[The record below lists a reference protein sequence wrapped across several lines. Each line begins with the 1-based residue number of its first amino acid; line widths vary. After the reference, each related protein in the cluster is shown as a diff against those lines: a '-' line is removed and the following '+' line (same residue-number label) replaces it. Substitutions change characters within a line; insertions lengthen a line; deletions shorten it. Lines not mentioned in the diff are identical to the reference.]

1 MKLWKQR
8 THRGRKFYR
17 RNHGKLKKDMF
28 YLSYYRILHTAY
40 LQNQTYCL
48 PTVKS
53 MFADTF
59 GHEPDVWSQYYLM
72 DTETCFIND
81 AVLDKLNHQ
90 AVFSDLNTLSTL
102 LIEIGFD
109 VYLIKCLKNGER
121 LNRKQFYRWL
131 PIKKNYK
138 LKKTVKAFWKNRL
151 PKEKSFQQ
159 LYVLLQPY
167 TTEILTVYRKLLI
180 ENDVL
185 LTMTPQRAYVLE
197 TINSM
202 LIEQEEINEL
212 TEELAVTVNHECKLI
227 TPDVDLVCE
236 DNVSFEQNSNCNDYV
251 TTASVCESATV
262 LPVKASSFV
271 MTKPI
276 SHSVTTEKT
285 VKKVPKAE
293 AASGHGF
300 SENKTMST
308 KKAVTCAV
316 CVAAAG
322 ALLLPLVAYSVMK
335 QK

>member
-17 RNHGKLKKDMF
+17 KNHGKLKKDMF

-40 LQNQTYCL
+40 LRQETYCL

-59 GHEPDVWSQYYLM
+59 GSEPDVWSQYYLM
-72 DTETCFIND
+72 DTEDCFIND
-81 AVLDKLNHQ
+81 AVLDNLNHQ
-90 AVFSDLNTLSTL
+90 AVFTNLNTLSKL

-109 VYLIKCLKNGER
+109 VYLIQCLKKGER
-121 LNRKQFYRWL
+121 LSRKQFYRWL
-131 PIKKNYK
+131 PIKKSHK

-151 PKEKSFQQ
+151 PKEKSLQQ

-167 TTEILTVYRKLLI
+167 TTEIFSVYHKLLL

-197 TINSM
+197 MINEM
-202 LIEQEEINEL
+202 LTEQEEINEL
-212 TEELAVTVNHECKLI
+212 TEELAVTVNHECKLMM
-227 TPDVDLVCE
+227 PEADSAGKDCVVPE
-236 DNVSFEQNSNCNDYV
+236 DDSEKNDTV
-251 TTASVCESATV
+251 TVAQVRESATMIQ
-262 LPVKASSFV
+262 ANESSLV
-271 MTKPI
+271 RTNAICRLAAP
-276 SHSVTTEKT
+276 EKT
-285 VKKVPKAE
+285 IKTVQKAE

-300 SENKTMST
+300 SEKKSMSA
-308 KKAVTCAV
+308 KKAVACAV

-322 ALLLPLVAYSVMK
+322 ALLLPLVAYSVVK
-335 QK
+335 HK